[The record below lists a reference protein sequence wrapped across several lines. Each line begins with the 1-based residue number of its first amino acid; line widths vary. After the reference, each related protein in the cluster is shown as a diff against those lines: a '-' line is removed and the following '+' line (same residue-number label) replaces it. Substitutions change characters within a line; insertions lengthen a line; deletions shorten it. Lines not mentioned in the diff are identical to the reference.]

1 MTEIH
6 LLTLTHFQAEMEE
19 LDNLRDNLNLQ
30 EQMFKSAVDSEN
42 EILKKCSE
50 EDRPM
55 LTEKL
60 NNVAQRYNKLKA
72 KIST

>member
-1 MTEIH
+1 M
-6 LLTLTHFQAEMEE
+6 LTLTHFQAEMEE
-19 LDNLRDNLNLQ
+19 LDDLQDNLKSQ

-42 EILKKCSE
+42 EILKRCSE

-60 NNVAQRYNKLKA
+60 NNVAERYNKLKA

>member
-1 MTEIH
+1 M
-6 LLTLTHFQAEMEE
+6 LTLTHFQAEMEE
-19 LDNLRDNLNLQ
+19 LDDLRDNLKSQ

-42 EILKKCSE
+42 EILKRCSE

-60 NNVAQRYNKLKA
+60 NNVAERYNKLKA

>member
-1 MTEIH
+1 M
-6 LLTLTHFQAEMEE
+6 LTLTHFQAEMEE
-19 LDNLRDNLNLQ
+19 LDDLRDNLKSQ

-42 EILKKCSE
+42 GILKRCSE

-60 NNVAQRYNKLKA
+60 NNVAERYNKLKA